1 MTKQILKAYK
11 VRLYPN
17 DEQQIFFAKS
27 FGCTRFIWNK
37 MLADKINYYQ
47 ATKTPLNNTPA
58 QYKKEFEWLKEV
70 DSLALANVQQNLR
83 VAYNKFF
90 KQGSGFPKF
99 KKKGIKDSYTT
110 NNQKGTVAVTKNTV
124 KLPKIGHINAKFPDK
139 INGLIKSATISR
151 KPSGKYFVSLLV
163 ETIVNELPKTQSN
176 IGIDLGLTDFIV
188 LSDGSKVANPKFLSK
203 LQGKL
208 ARAQKVLAKRRAA
221 AKADQRKLSES
232 RNYQKQKLK
241 VAKVYEK
248 ITNKRADFLHKLS
261 FNIIKNHDVIAIEDL
276 NVKGMVKNRKLA
288 KAISDSSWSL
298 FTTMLAYKA
307 EWYGK
312 ELVKIDRWFPSSKT
326 CSNCDH
332 LLTKAQLPLSV
343 RTWDCPSCLQRNDRD
358 TNASINILNQGLI
371 LAKHSKTVG
380 ATGLA

>member
-1 MTKQILKAYK
+1 MPTQILKAHK

-17 DEQQIFFAKS
+17 EDQQIFFAKS
-27 FGCTRFIWNK
+27 FGCSRFIWNK
-37 MLADKINYYQ
+37 MLGDKIDHYK
-47 ATKTPLNNTPA
+47 ATKTTLNNTPA

-70 DSLALANVQQNLR
+70 DSLALANVQQQLR
-83 VAYNKFF
+83 GAYNKFF
-90 KQGSGFPKF
+90 KQSSGFPNF
-99 KKKGIKDSYTT
+99 KKKGIRDSYTT
-110 NNQKGTVAVTKNTV
+110 NNQKGTVAITDSTV

-151 KPSGKYFVSLLV
+151 TPSGRYYVSLLV
-163 ETIVNELPKTQSN
+163 ETIVNVLPKTQSN

-188 LSDGSKVANPKFLSK
+188 LSDGTKVANPKFLSK
-203 LQGKL
+203 LQDKL
-208 ARAQKVLAKRRAA
+208 ARAQKILAKRRAI

-248 ITNKRADFLHKLS
+248 ITSTRKDFLHKLS

-288 KAISDSSWSL
+288 KAISDSSWST
-298 FTTMLAYKA
+298 FTTMLTYKA

-312 ELVKIDRWFPSSKT
+312 TLVKIDRWYPSSKT
-326 CSNCDH
+326 CSNCGH
-332 LLTKAQLPLSV
+332 LLTKAELPLSV
-343 RTWDCPSCLQRNDRD
+343 RSWNCPSCLQKNDRD
-358 TNASINILNQGLI
+358 LNASINILNQGLL
-371 LAKHSKTVG
+371 LAKRLKTVG